1 MSGDVLPRRGE
12 GFFVCMTYSE
22 KLRDPRW
29 QKMRLCIMERDGFE
43 CQKCGDKQST
53 LNVHHLFYQR
63 GKAPWEY
70 DPSHLVTLCETCHGQ
85 VGDEV
90 CAMLFG
96 RLMLALELTDATALL
111 MFLLRNGCAE
121 ALSLFELTD
130 DPQIAV
136 DAIGDL
142 ANRVRKVKARI
153 SGSSSA
159 EILAASAL
167 DARYNDGWRDKAKE
181 SRKGDE

>member
-1 MSGDVLPRRGE
+1 
-12 GFFVCMTYSE
+12 
-22 KLRDPRW
+22 
-29 QKMRLCIMERDGFE
+29 
-43 CQKCGDKQST
+43 
-53 LNVHHLFYQR
+53 
-63 GKAPWEY
+63 
-70 DPSHLVTLCETCHGQ
+70 
-85 VGDEV
+85 
-90 CAMLFG
+90 MLFG